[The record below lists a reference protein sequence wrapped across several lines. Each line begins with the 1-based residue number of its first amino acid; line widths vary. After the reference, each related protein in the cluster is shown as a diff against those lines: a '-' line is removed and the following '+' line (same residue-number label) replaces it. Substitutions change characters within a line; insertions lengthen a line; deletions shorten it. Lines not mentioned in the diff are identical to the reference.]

1 MDPVAITVQLGPAEF
16 SCQCAAI
23 RPSSSENPIKKES
36 TVPDLGFVLL
46 TAALFVLLGLVVRG
60 VERL

>member
-1 MDPVAITVQLGPAEF
+1 MSVRGHPA
-16 SCQCAAI
+16 SY
-23 RPSSSENPIKKES
+23 SKNPIKKES